1 MVRDQGPGAR
11 DGALGCVTGVLRVP
25 WCVTGVLRCVTGVLR
40 VLGCVTGVLECV
52 TGVLVPG
59 QSICSKEHENI
70 L

>member
-40 VLGCVTGVLECV
+40 VLGCVTGVLGYV
-52 TGVLVPG
+52 TGVTYP
-59 QSICSKEHENI
+59 KWYPKWP
-70 L
+70 